1 MLLPWSAAA
10 TAHVQSY
17 LDEANKG
24 LASFESIKYF
34 RPTGEPDADWDTYKD
49 NV

>member
-1 MLLPWSAAA
+1 MSAGADKRFGTGDDFSVDRFSWS
-10 TAHVQSY
+10 
-17 LDEANKG
+17 
-24 LASFESIKYF
+24 YF